1 MAQYKSFPPVDEIFR
16 RLEAMDG
23 YRPDRAALYGQIAER
38 LAGKTFDNAAFALLL
53 IELLHRHDGP
63 PVDDLAE
70 FLPRCILTLSG
81 DEELAASA
89 RQAFR
94 ELGPGEERL

>member
-1 MAQYKSFPPVDEIFR
+1 MSNYNTFPQADEIFR

-23 YRPDRAALYGQIAER
+23 YRPDRSSLYGQIAER

-53 IELLHRHDGP
+53 IELLHRHEGP
-63 PVDDLAE
+63 AVDDLAE

-81 DEELAASA
+81 DEELAESA

-94 ELGPGEERL
+94 ELS

>member
-1 MAQYKSFPPVDEIFR
+1 LEQYKSFPPLDEIIK

-23 YRPDRAALYGQIAER
+23 YRPDRAALYRRIAER

-53 IELLHRHDGP
+53 IELLHRHEGP
-63 PVDDLAE
+63 EVDDLAE

-81 DEELAASA
+81 DEELADSA

-94 ELGPGEERL
+94 ELGPGGDRM

>member
-1 MAQYKSFPPVDEIFR
+1 MTQYKSFPSTEEICR

-23 YRPDRAALYGQIAER
+23 YRPDRGALYSRIAER
-38 LAGKTFDNAAFALLL
+38 LAGKTFDNAAFALML
-53 IELLHRHDGP
+53 IELLHRHEGP
-63 PVDDLAE
+63 EVDDLAE

-81 DEELAASA
+81 DEELAESA

-94 ELGPGEERL
+94 ELGPGGDRM

>member
-1 MAQYKSFPPVDEIFR
+1 MAQYKSFPPLDEIYR

-23 YRPDRAALYGQIAER
+23 YRPDRSALYGQIAER

-63 PVDDLAE
+63 EVDDLAD

-81 DEELAASA
+81 DDELADSA

-94 ELGPGEERL
+94 ELGPGDDKM

>member
-1 MAQYKSFPPVDEIFR
+1 MAQYKTFPPIDEIFR

-53 IELLHRHDGP
+53 IELLHRHEGP
-63 PVDDLAE
+63 QVDDLAE

-81 DEELAASA
+81 DDELADSA

-94 ELGPGEERL
+94 ELGPSGEEM

>member
-1 MAQYKSFPPVDEIFR
+1 MTQYKSFPPLDEIVR

-23 YRPDRAALYGQIAER
+23 YRPDRAELYGQIADR
-38 LAGKTFDNAAFALLL
+38 LARKTLDSAAFALLL

-63 PVDDLAE
+63 QVDDLAE
-70 FLPRCILTLSG
+70 FLPRCILALSG
-81 DEELAASA
+81 DEELADSA

-94 ELGPGEERL
+94 ELGTGDDRM

>member
-1 MAQYKSFPPVDEIFR
+1 MAQYKSFPPIDEIFR

-23 YRPDRAALYGQIAER
+23 YRPDRLELYGQIAER

-53 IELLHRHDGP
+53 IELLHRHKGP
-63 PVDDLAE
+63 EIDDLAE
-70 FLPRCILTLSG
+70 FLPRCILTLTA

-89 RQAFR
+89 RQAFS
-94 ELGPGEERL
+94 ELGPGGDRM

>member
-1 MAQYKSFPPVDEIFR
+1 LAQYNTFPPVDEIVK

-23 YRPDRAALYGQIAER
+23 YRPDRASLYRQIAER

-63 PVDDLAE
+63 ALDDLAE
-70 FLPRCILTLSG
+70 FLPRCILTLSS
-81 DEELAASA
+81 DEELADSA

-94 ELGPGEERL
+94 ELGPSEERM